1 MDIFFRRYNALGGFQ
16 CDVPVR
22 TLPRIQHPW
31 LCMNLQ
37 SDICIIGNGA
47 VGKAAALGFAQ
58 AGASVMLVDAQ
69 AVATTASPAA
79 SATPADDAWD
89 LRVYA
94 LNPLA
99 HGLLSRIKVWDALDA
114 SRVAPVDAMVVKGDD
129 ARYPGQVGFDAYG
142 ARVGALAWIVED
154 RNLNHALDTA
164 LKFASG
170 VRRIQARALSMLTDA
185 HGAEIRLADG
195 GSVRAEL
202 VIGADGAQSWVRSQ
216 ADIGIDYRPYA
227 QKAIVANFATELP
240 HRGVAYQWFTAAE
253 GIVALLPLAG
263 NRVSLVWS
271 APDDLA
277 ETLLSGSAQ
286 ALAARL
292 AAYCAESLG
301 ALQPLGE
308 GAVKAIPLSLIH
320 PHAIVAPR
328 VALVGDAAHVV
339 HPLAGQGMNL
349 GFADVEALLRVVDE
363 RGAHRDRGDTRVL
376 SRYARERKEDI
387 LLMHLA
393 TDGLQRLFAT
403 DFEPLRIARNIGLN
417 LVNNLPGLKRRL
429 IGHAMGK
436 SSPALHIIERPG
448 K

>member
-1 MDIFFRRYNALGGFQ
+1 
-16 CDVPVR
+16 
-22 TLPRIQHPW
+22 
-31 LCMNLQ
+31 MNLQ

-58 AGASVMLVDAQ
+58 AGASVTLVDAQ
-69 AVATTASPAA
+69 AAPSIARA
-79 SATPADDAWD
+79 PADSDAWD

-99 HGLLSRIKVWDALDA
+99 YGLLSRIKVWDALDA
-114 SRVAPVDAMVVKGDD
+114 SRVTAVDAMVVKGDD
-129 ARYPGQVGFDAYG
+129 ARHPGQVEFDAYG

-154 RNLNHALDTA
+154 SNLNRALDTA
-164 LKFASG
+164 LQFASG
-170 VRRIQARALSMLTDA
+170 VRRVQATALSLQADA
-185 HGAEIRLADG
+185 TGAEIRLAEG
-195 GSVRAEL
+195 SSVRAEL
-202 VIGADGAQSWVRSQ
+202 IVGADGAQSWVRSQ

-227 QKAIVANFATELP
+227 QRAIVANFTTELP
-240 HRGVAYQWFTAAE
+240 HRGVAYQWFSATD

-277 ETLLSGSAQ
+277 QTLVAESAE

-292 AAYCAESLG
+292 GAYCAASLG
-301 ALQPLGE
+301 ALQPLGA
-308 GAVKAIPLSLIH
+308 GTVKAIPLSMIH

-328 VALVGDAAHVV
+328 VALVGDAAHVI

-349 GFADVEALLRVVDE
+349 GFADVEALLQAVAE
-363 RGAHRDRGDTRVL
+363 RGAHRDRGDARVL

-417 LVNNLPGLKRRL
+417 VVNTLPGLKRRL
-429 IGHAMGK
+429 IGHAMGN
-436 SSPALHIIERPG
+436 
-448 K
+448 